1 MQKHPET
8 FNIADNVD
16 FVSIKDDRFKTV
28 KMSMYMFMP
37 LDKSTA
43 SANAILPHILVRSCE
58 KFPDFSKLNEQL
70 ENLYGAMIDSD
81 VEKIG
86 ESQALSMSA
95 TFLDDRYSLD
105 KQSISEQ
112 VTQLICEML
121 FHPKLIDKKFCEDDI
136 NQEKRQ
142 LLESIDAEYNDKK
155 IYAKQQ
161 CIRAMCANET
171 FGVHPLGEKAQIKNL
186 TAEDIVTAWQDILHH
201 ARVKIIM
208 IGNIDPTLVINTF
221 KKAFASVKREHTDI
235 KTKFITKATGDVKR
249 FTDTD
254 KLNQSKL
261 VLGLRAGMQHADDNL
276 PAIRI
281 MTALLGG
288 TPHSKLFKNVR
299 EKLSLC
305 YYCASRADRNK
316 GIILIES
323 GVKQENIQVAEK
335 EILNQLHE
343 IQNGNF
349 TDEEIANTKL
359 SLCNGFRTI
368 SDHLGA
374 LENFYIL
381 QTFSE
386 KINTPEEI
394 VESLQKVTREQIT
407 EAANKVTLDT
417 VYALTNKE

>member
-1 MQKHPET
+1 MQKRPEI
-8 FNIADNVD
+8 FNISDNVD
-16 FVSIKDDRFKTV
+16 FVFIKDDRFKTV
-28 KMSMYMFMP
+28 KMSIYMFMP

-58 KFPDFSKLNEQL
+58 KFPDFSKLNEHL

-86 ESQALSMSA
+86 ESQALSISA

-105 KQSISEQ
+105 NQRISEQ
-112 VTQLICEML
+112 VTKLLCEML
-121 FHPKLIDKKFCEDDI
+121 FHPKLINKKFCSDDI

-142 LLESIDAEYNDKK
+142 LFEAIDAEYNDKK

-161 CIRAMCANET
+161 CIRAMCANEA
-171 FGVHPLGEKAQIKNL
+171 FGVHPLGKKEQIQNL
-186 TAEDIVTAWQDILHH
+186 TAEDITAAWQNVLRH
-201 ARVKIIM
+201 AYVKIIM
-208 IGNIDPTLVINTF
+208 IGNIDPTLAINTF
-221 KKAFASVKREHTDI
+221 KKAFASVEREQKNI
-235 KTKFITKATGDVKR
+235 KTKFITEATGNIQRV
-249 FTDTD
+249 TDTD

-261 VLGLRAGMQHADDNL
+261 VLGLRAGMKNADDNL
-276 PAIRI
+276 PSIRI

-305 YYCASRADRNK
+305 YYCASQADRNK

-323 GVKQENIQVAEK
+323 GVKQENIKVAEK
-335 EILNQLHE
+335 EILNQLNE
-343 IQNGNF
+343 IQKGHF
-349 TDEEIANTKL
+349 TDEEITNTKL

-368 SDHLGA
+368 ADHLGA

-386 KINTPEEI
+386 KINTPEET
-394 VESLQKVTREQIT
+394 VESLQKVTCEQIIET
-407 EAANKVTLDT
+407 ANKVTLDT
-417 VYALTNKE
+417 VYTLTNKE